1 MATTKPYQQTVSP
14 IDALWA
20 LYQSQTKRV
29 RRAFRSRLIAEEQK
43 DKNIAEMR
51 EYEKN
56 LSPDVHNAVCMM
68 AVAVKQ
74 GAEEA
79 RQAAV
84 SHKHVGRLADD
95 FLAELEQDEACK

>member
-1 MATTKPYQQTVSP
+1 
-14 IDALWA
+14 
-20 LYQSQTKRV
+20 
-29 RRAFRSRLIAEEQK
+29 
-43 DKNIAEMR
+43 
-51 EYEKN
+51 
-56 LSPDVHNAVCMM
+56 M